1 MVVMKSNL
9 IKKEDLSISTNVT
22 LFLDVL
28 LEFSWKKSV
37 LNIKKN

>member
-1 MVVMKSNL
+1 MVVMKPDL
-9 IKKEDLSISTNVT
+9 IQKEDLSISTNVT

-28 LEFSWKKSV
+28 SEFSWKKSV